1 MRDIADKAEPVTGA
15 DRLGPKFSQTLM
27 SNCPGLE
34 ITDVVWRIV
43 HELHMPDPP
52 PMRLL
57 EPFDFPLEKVE
68 TLHIGDNCG
77 RSRLV
82 CRFEIRGI
90 QHAVHTMIG
99 DQLVHPGEAVE
110 VVTIKLAWYRLSH
123 HGKGPCRAAAE
134 HGPVRHVSQAGD
146 RERSRTHC
154 VCEIVARQR

>member
-34 ITDVVWRIV
+34 ITDVVWRVV

-52 PMRLL
+52 PVRLL

-68 TLHIGDNCG
+68 TLHIGDNCVL
-77 RSRLV
+77 SRLV
-82 CRFEIRGI
+82 GRFEIRGI

-110 VVTIKLAWYRLSH
+110 AVTIKLGRYRLSH
-123 HGKGPCRAAAE
+123 KCKGPPRAAAQ
-134 HGPVRHVSQAGD
+134 HGPVRPVDQA
-146 RERSRTHC
+146 S
-154 VCEIVARQR
+154 ARQRYRTQ